1 MSIEPLNTI
10 PLQQFFNLVKSAEA
24 GRQKEVRMDIN
35 QAKTLAL
42 TLGQVMTRLE
52 GDLER
57 FVAEQIEKMQAE
69 QTIIVDMNAG
79 SDWK

>member
-1 MSIEPLNTI
+1 MSIEPLNTLPI
-10 PLQQFFNLVKSAEA
+10 QQYFNLVKSAETS
-24 GRQKEVRMDIN
+24 RQKEIRMDIN

-52 GDLER
+52 GDLEK
-57 FVAEQIEKMQAE
+57 FVAAHIEKLQAE
-69 QTIIVDMNAG
+69 QTIVIDMNSG

>member
-1 MSIEPLNTI
+1 MPIEPLNTL
-10 PLQQFFNLVKSAEA
+10 PLQQFFNLVKSAESS
-24 GRQKEVRMDIN
+24 RQKEIRMDIN

-57 FVAEQIEKMQAE
+57 YVAEQIEKMQAE
-69 QTIIVDMNAG
+69 QEIVIDLNTG
-79 SDWK
+79 GDWK

>member
-1 MSIEPLNTI
+1 MPIEPLNTL

-24 GRQKEVRMDIN
+24 GRQKEIRMDIN

-57 FVAEQIEKMQAE
+57 YVAEQIEKMQAE
-69 QTIIVDMNAG
+69 QEIIIDLNTG
-79 SDWK
+79 GDWK

>member
-1 MSIEPLNTI
+1 MSTEPLNTLPI
-10 PLQQFFNLVKSAEA
+10 QQFFNLVKSAEA
-24 GRQKEVRMDIN
+24 GRQKEIRMDIN

-52 GDLER
+52 GDLEK
-57 FVAEQIEKMQAE
+57 FVAAQIEKLQAE
-69 QTIIVDMNAG
+69 QTIVIDMNTG